1 MQFHPYTP
9 KAPRAG
15 VGADWAH
22 AGARPSDIA
31 SAEVSRPNDAVKL
44 FIPQPPKRMV
54 AASFRVTPGS

>member
-1 MQFHPYTP
+1 MQSDLYTP

-31 SAEVSRPNDAVKL
+31 SAKVSRRGDAVKL
-44 FIPQPPKRMV
+44 SIPQPPKRMV
-54 AASFRVTPGS
+54 AASFSVTPGS